1 MMRFLPLAAF
11 PCVVLKWLLAQP
23 RNNSQRQ
30 AGDEVMWTE
39 PLTVTQIRTNFSTST
54 TFWERLLG
62 LTKPLITLLDIGR

>member
-1 MMRFLPLAAF
+1 MVRFLPLAA
-11 PCVVLKWLLAQP
+11 PSRLVLKWLLAQP
-23 RNNSQRQ
+23 RNDRQQQ